1 MQKRMKT
8 NYIKPDLEVVDVE
21 MAQMIAAS
29 QIEIGE
35 SKKEGTTDVNGH
47 RGTWGNLWD

>member
-35 SKKEGTTDVNGH
+35 SKKEGTTDVNGC

>member
-1 MQKRMKT
+1 MKT
-8 NYIKPDLEVVDVE
+8 NYIKPDLEVVDAE

-35 SKKEGTTDVNGH
+35 SKKEGTTDVNGR

>member
-8 NYIKPDLEVVDVE
+8 NYIKTELEVVDAE

-35 SKKEGTTDVNGH
+35 SKKEGTTDVNG
-47 RGTWGNLWD
+47 RRETWGNLWD